1 MKISRKIFSS
11 ALLLLMTAFAYGQD
25 FAAMEK
31 RLYEDVKTLSD
42 SLLAG
47 RAIGTPGGADAAFYL
62 IRSFQEMGLNVRAEA
77 FTAGERIGHN
87 IIAEVNTDATGS
99 RYTLV
104 CAYYDGLGQ
113 LGGKTYFGA
122 DSNASGVAG
131 MLELAR
137 LLKTSGKNFI
147 FAALDGHNASLGGAV
162 ALEKSLRNRK
172 PAMVVNL
179 DIIGSNL
186 APVDKYWKEFVMILG
201 GERYASSIEKC
212 NQGLGLHIYYDY
224 YRSRD
229 FTNLFYRKIGDQKV
243 FLEKGIPALM
253 VTSGITMSTNKEEDT
268 AGTLNYPLFA
278 KRIELIARWL
288 SR

>member
-1 MKISRKIFSS
+1 
-11 ALLLLMTAFAYGQD
+11 
-25 FAAMEK
+25 
-31 RLYEDVKTLSD
+31 
-42 SLLAG
+42 
-47 RAIGTPGGADAAFYL
+47 
-62 IRSFQEMGLNVRAEA
+62 
-77 FTAGERIGHN
+77 
-87 IIAEVNTDATGS
+87 
-99 RYTLV
+99 
-104 CAYYDGLGQ
+104 
-113 LGGKTYFGA
+113 
-122 DSNASGVAG
+122 
-131 MLELAR
+131 
-137 LLKTSGKNFI
+137 
-147 FAALDGHNASLGGAV
+147 
-162 ALEKSLRNRK
+162 
-172 PAMVVNL
+172 MVVNL